1 MKLLDDIKPRPNHH
15 IYLQTLRNMTPAQ
28 RLQKAFELS
37 AMSKELFLFGLKKR
51 FPQYTES
58 EIKAL
63 YLKRIALCYNR
74 NY

>member
-1 MKLLDDIKPRPNHH
+1 MRYLDNIKAKPNHL

-37 AMSKELFLFGLKKR
+37 AMSKELFLLGLKKR
-51 FPQYTES
+51 FPQYSED

>member
-1 MKLLDDIKPRPNHH
+1 MSYLDDIKTKPNHQL
-15 IYLQTLRNMTPAQ
+15 YLQTLRNMTPAQ

-37 AMSKELFLFGLKKR
+37 AMSKELFLTGLRKR
-51 FPQYTES
+51 FPLYSED